1 MEAFLSSPI
10 TWIVF
15 AALSEIIGQSKL
27 KENGVISLVL
37 SAVKRLKPAKKPRS
51 R

>member
-27 KENGVISLVL
+27 KDNGVIALIL
-37 SAVKRLKPAKKPRS
+37 SALKRLKPAKKPRT